1 MLMTIFGKVHLVVG
15 CLGLLIQWCSRTEG
29 VFTLHHN
36 PSTSLNQRVHHSI
49 KVMAPRLAAS
59 QHQLI
64 GDMIRSG
71 TLEQAD
77 IAKAGGCTKRSV

>member
-1 MLMTIFGKVHLVVG
+1 MGRSTFGDVHLVVG
-15 CLGLLIQWCSRTEG
+15 CLGLPIRGILELN
-29 VFTLHHN
+29 VFAFHHKL
-36 PSTSLNQRVHHSI
+36 STSLNQRVHHSI
-49 KVMAPRLAAS
+49 EVMAPRLAAS